1 MTQAERTRTIKYVL
15 AESSR
20 WLLRRRWDT
29 KEINMP
35 RWREKKKKRKKR
47 KTKNEKFE
55 ARHKSNEAR
64 KSYSRRFDS
73 NKSSRHCYKAGT
85 GTFCHTICHLLPA
98 LVGNGI
104 PLKKRYRRPPWFVS
118 NCGTKISSNDLL
130 RSINNSLLWYFFV
143 PSASWCES
151 RRKIRKKTYLHA
163 TA

>member
-1 MTQAERTRTIKYVL
+1 MAAAQTMRCEGDRHAEMQRKKIK
-15 AESSR
+15 E
-20 WLLRRRWDT
+20 T
-29 KEINMP
+29 KE
-35 RWREKKKKRKKR
+35 KR
-47 KTKNEKFE
+47 KTKSLKQG
-55 ARHKSNEAR
+55 HKSNEAR

-73 NKSSRHCYKAGT
+73 IQSSRHCYKAGT

-130 RSINNSLLWYFFV
+130 RSINNTFLRYIFV

-151 RRKIRKKTYLHA
+151 RRKLRKKLICTSRPKKNKI
-163 TA
+163 